1 MKRYTGTG
9 WLKGACILSVI
20 LIGTSMG
27 GSLQTASAAGNP
39 FDKLQSQIDALQAQV
54 NALIA
59 TGGAV
64 QSLEVPYSLAIGEI
78 SAPITLVTDKPVLV
92 MGVNSTIGNRGVGQV
107 TILHPSVAPFFIEW
121 VGLESPAAAV
131 VTSGFSSVQGTHIL
145 FLDFNHQLDIE
156 VGPGG
161 NTIQIH
167 NTRNAAQTGSVK
179 LVW

>member
-1 MKRYTGTG
+1 MKRYTGTA
-9 WLKGACILSVI
+9 WLRGAVILSVI

-107 TILHPSVAPFFIEW
+107 TILHPSVSPFFIEW
-121 VGLESPAAAV
+121 VGLESTAGAV
-131 VTSGFSSVQGTHIL
+131 ITQGFSGVAGTHIL
-145 FLDFNHQLDIE
+145 FLDFAHTVDIE
-156 VGPGG
+156 VGPGA
-161 NTIQIH
+161 NTIQLH
-167 NTRNAAQTGSVK
+167 NSNAVAQTGQIK
-179 LVW
+179 LIY